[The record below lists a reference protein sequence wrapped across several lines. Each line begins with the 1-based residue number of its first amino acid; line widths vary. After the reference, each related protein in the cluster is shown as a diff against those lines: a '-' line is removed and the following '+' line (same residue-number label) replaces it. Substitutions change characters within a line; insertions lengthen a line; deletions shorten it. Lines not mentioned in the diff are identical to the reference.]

1 MSQSNHN
8 KTTTKPIF
16 GLSFLQSLGK
26 DTLSIFGAFGR
37 GAFFLLSLI
46 PALPYSLWRMD
57 LLTKQIYVAGVLS
70 LPIILTAGLFVGM
83 VLSLQGY
90 NVLVDYN
97 SAEAVGTMTALS
109 LLRELGPVVAALLFA
124 GRAGSALTAE
134 IGLMRSTEQLS
145 ALEMMAIDPLKY
157 IYAPRLTASI
167 IALPLLTLLFTALG
181 IIGGYL
187 VAVGWLGVDEGSFWS
202 QMNSHVDWSE
212 DVMNGI
218 IKSVAFAILISI
230 IALYQGF
237 DAIPTSEGVSNATTR
252 TVVHSSLGVLG
263 LDFILTTLM
272 FN

>member
-1 MSQSNHN
+1 MSDLITQIKLLRWCENTGH
-8 KTTTKPIF
+8 
-16 GLSFLQSLGK
+16 Q
-26 DTLSIFGAFGR
+26 TLSIVRSMGR
-37 GAFFLLSLI
+37 GGLFLMSMM
-46 PALPYSLWRMD
+46 PALPYSLWRLD
-57 LLTKQIYVAGVLS
+57 LLFKQIYVAGVLS

-97 SAEAVGTMTALS
+97 SEEAVGSMTALS

-134 IGLMRSTEQLS
+134 IGLMRSTEQIS
-145 ALEMMAIDPLKY
+145 ALEMMAIDPLRY
-157 IYAPRLTASI
+157 IYAPRLSAAI
-167 IALPLLTLLFTALG
+167 IALPLLTLLFTAMG
-181 IIGGYL
+181 IIGGYM
-187 VAVGWLGVDEGSFWS
+187 VAVGWLGVDEGAFWS
-202 QMNSHVDWSE
+202 QMNSHVDWHE

-218 IKSVAFAILISI
+218 IKSIAFAILIAV
-230 IALYQGF
+230 IALFQGH
-237 DAIPTSEGVSNATTR
+237 DAIPTSEGVSGATTR